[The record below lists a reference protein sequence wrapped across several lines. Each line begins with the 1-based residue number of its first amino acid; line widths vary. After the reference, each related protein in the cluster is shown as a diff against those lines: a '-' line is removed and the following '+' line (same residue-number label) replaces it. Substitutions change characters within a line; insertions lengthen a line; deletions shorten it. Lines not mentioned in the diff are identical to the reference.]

1 MDSLYIITD
10 GEKYKI
16 GYSKDVASR
25 KRQLQTAN
33 GSLLEIIFE
42 FKTVHG
48 MKLERSI
55 QRAMKHKNIIGEW
68 FHLEKEDITKIKE
81 LCILQ
86 EKNFSILSNINA
98 ENFAV
103 KRLLL

>member
-1 MDSLYIITD
+1 MESLYIITD

-16 GYSKDVASR
+16 GYSKDVANR

-33 GSLLEIIFE
+33 GSLLDIVFE
-42 FKTVHG
+42 FETVHG

-55 QRAMKHKNIIGEW
+55 QRSMKHKNIIGEW
-68 FHLEKEDITKIKE
+68 FDLEKEDIAKIKE

-86 EKNFSILSNINA
+86 EKNFNIIKKNET
-98 ENFAV
+98 ENSYV
-103 KRLLL
+103 RGLY